1 MQAKTTDPKAATEG
15 ELKSR
20 ELTRYLPVCN
30 FEQCEW
36 NPDTL
41 IDGKP
46 VPPERRP
53 QTRQRREVAIRAAAD
68 HAVSSGHVMVKQ
80 VKVRKIR
87 QVVREE
93 IVG

>member
-1 MQAKTTDPKAATEG
+1 MQAKPTDTKAAEGG

-20 ELTRYLPVCN
+20 ELTRYLPVCT
-30 FEQCEW
+30 FTGCEW
-36 NPDTL
+36 NPETANV
-41 IDGKP
+41 P
-46 VPPERRP
+46 VEKRP
-53 QTRQRREVAIRAAAD
+53 TTRMRKETAIRAAAD
-68 HAVSSGHVMVKQ
+68 HAVEAGHTYAKQ